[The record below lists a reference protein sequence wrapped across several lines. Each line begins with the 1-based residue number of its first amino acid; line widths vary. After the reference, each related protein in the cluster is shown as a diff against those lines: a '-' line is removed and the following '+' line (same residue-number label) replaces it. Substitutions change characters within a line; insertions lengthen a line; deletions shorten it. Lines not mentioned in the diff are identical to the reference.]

1 MEKIKVGAVSYL
13 NTKPL
18 LYGLKRSGL
27 MDKIVL
33 SEDYPSNVAAQLSD
47 NKIDIG
53 LVPVAIIPTIA
64 QSKIVCDYGIA
75 TNGKVASVCIF
86 SKVPMEEI
94 THVMLDYQSRTSVKL
109 AQWLLKNYWQK
120 EVVFEKATNGYELT
134 IGDTKAAVII
144 GDRALD
150 LYYDFPYVY
159 DLGEAWVKATRL
171 PFVFA
176 AWVANKPID
185 EAFVDAFNRANA
197 YGLLHFEEIIRE
209 LPELRYPILTYYK
222 ENICFELGEQQKKG
236 MQLFL
241 NEIKAN
247 YFY

>member
-33 SEDYPSNVAAQLSD
+33 TEDYPSNVAAQLS
-47 NKIDIG
+47 NHIIDIG
-53 LVPVAIIPTIA
+53 LVPVAIIPTIP
-64 QSKIVCDYGIA
+64 QSHIVCNYGIA

-86 SKVPMEEI
+86 SKVPIQEI

-109 AQWLLKNYWQK
+109 AQWLLKNYWRK
-120 EVVFEKATNGYELT
+120 EVVFESATKGYEST
-134 IGDTKAAVII
+134 INGTKAAVII

-159 DLGEAWVKATRL
+159 DLGEAWVKTTGL

-176 AWVANKPID
+176 AWVANKPIN
-185 EAFVDAFNRANA
+185 EAFIDGFNRANA
-197 YGLLHFEEIIRE
+197 YGLQHFEEIIKE
-209 LPELRYPILTYYK
+209 LPAYKYPMLTYYK

-241 NEIKAN
+241 NEIEAN
-247 YFY
+247 NFL